1 MNKYLISVTALAL
14 AGTAFANAQVL
25 EGNYYVT
32 MEGFFAGATDDIVKD
47 WQKVNI
53 GGLWGTC
60 GMTVDSAVPGLS
72 FDFAGV
78 SGIGGGSTE
87 EDSYY
92 SGAYEENKITQVD
105 FFVGGQ
111 AGLNYQFCERFS
123 MSAGV
128 MAGIDFR
135 SSEAELEYHDVG
147 GYIDAD
153 DDDFD
158 AGFFYGLFVRADTKL
173 TQRWSLT
180 ASYRFMGT
188 TTKNEWNLAGI
199 KLETEKTNYNMVTV
213 GAKFEF

>member
-14 AGTAFANAQVL
+14 AGTAFANAQAL
-25 EGNYYVT
+25 EGDYYVT

-47 WQKVNI
+47 WEKVNI

-60 GMTVDSAVPGLS
+60 GTTVDSSVPGLS

-78 SGIGGGSTE
+78 LGIGGGSTE
-87 EDSYY
+87 EDSYNG
-92 SGAYEENKITQVD
+92 GAHEKDKITQVD

-135 SSEAELEYHDVG
+135 SSKAEVEQHYAS
-147 GYIDAD
+147 GYADAD
-153 DDDFD
+153 DDDFA

-173 TQRWSLT
+173 TERWSLT

-188 TTKNEWNLAGI
+188 TTKNEWNLDDF
-199 KLETEKTNYNMVTV
+199 KVKTEKTNYNMLTV